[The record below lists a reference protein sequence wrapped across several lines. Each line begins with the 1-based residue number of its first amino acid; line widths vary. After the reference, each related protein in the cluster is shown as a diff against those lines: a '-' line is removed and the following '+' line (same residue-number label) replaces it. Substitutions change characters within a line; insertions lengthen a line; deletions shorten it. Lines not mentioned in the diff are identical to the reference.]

1 MDRRIRVLIGLSA
14 VGLVAAGTVYFVTH
28 PAESVARIPAVPDPS
43 PRVAPTGAMQ
53 PVVAPASVSTA
64 ASPGTVEQ
72 WIADTTSGDAAKRAA
87 AIAALAEAPR
97 ATALPVLGR
106 ILTDG
111 EPQVDRPLALRSLRD
126 LALNQG
132 DDDGAIR
139 DAVRHAIYHG
149 DDFTRVEDVQEVLD
163 IIEESQLGQ
172 RLPSASQR

>member
-1 MDRRIRVLIGLSA
+1 MDKRIRVLIALSA
-14 VGLVAAGTVYFVTH
+14 VGIVAAATVYLVTQ
-28 PAESVARIPAVPDPS
+28 PAETEARIPPLTDPA
-43 PRVAPTGAMQ
+43 PRTAPPGAMQ
-53 PVVAPASVSTA
+53 PTVASAPPSAA

-97 ATALPVLGR
+97 AKALPVLGR
-106 ILTDG
+106 LLTDG

-149 DDFTRVEDVQEVLD
+149 DDFTKVDDVQEVLD
-163 IIEESQLGQ
+163 IIEESQQG
-172 RLPSASQR
+172 R

>member
-1 MDRRIRVLIGLSA
+1 VDRRVRILISLSA
-14 VGLVAAGTVYFVTH
+14 VGVVAAATVYLVTQ
-28 PAESVARIPAVPDPS
+28 PAETEVRIPTVADPS
-43 PRVAPTGAMQ
+43 PRATPQGSMQ
-53 PVVAPASVSTA
+53 PIVASAPPSAA

-97 ATALPVLGR
+97 AQALPVLGR
-106 ILTDG
+106 LLTDG
-111 EPQVDRPLALRSLRD
+111 EPQVDRGLALRSLRD

-149 DDFTRVEDVQEVLD
+149 DDFTNVDDVQEVLD
-163 IIEESQLGQ
+163 IIEESQQ
-172 RLPSASQR
+172 SR